1 LVDTLIRRLSY
12 NVPGDDHNVMIYY
25 PSSAGGGRK
34 DLFRKVRDN
43 WFVHSSFYFEFMFL
57 FVFCVWRRS
66 NRGCWLRCGLFS

>member
-1 LVDTLIRRLSY
+1 VDTLIWRLSH

-43 WFVHSSFYFEFMFL
+43 WFEHSSFYSEFMFSFF
-57 FVFCVWRRS
+57 FVSEEEVTKVVD
-66 NRGCWLRCGLFS
+66 